1 MKRTIVSLLV
11 TVLIMVACL
20 PVYADDSL
28 RTNVGYP
35 IGFAENFDQSVDK
48 AKLTA
53 ILSLLPD
60 AKRNVYLKLGLAAG
74 AYSDKDIAALAL
86 GSIKIF
92 NIDVSTIVDTTIT
105 VSIIGETKQD
115 NYVVLKSDNR
125 LLVADRQL
133 LDDIKQAL
141 MNSDRLNRS
150 YVGTDATE
158 KTELE
163 KALNANRLDVKRQ
176 YALLN
181 TFWNLAAND
190 NADALRD
197 LNTIIDANSA
207 DGYALLWR
215 GVANYYLD
223 KYAAAI
229 LDLNNAGINGASA
242 DDVGYYLGNC
252 YYMQNDFTAAIA
264 AYTKAIAVGL
274 PDAKEY
280 YYRGNCYRKLKQYD
294 LAIIDYSRT
303 ISIDASLINAFAYR
317 GECYQYSN
325 RLAEAA
331 KDYDVV
337 IAAQKADGYL
347 YFNRGAIYLK
357 SGAVDNAISCF
368 EQTTTLLPSYAD
380 GYYNKAVAFDQKL
393 YLIKNNKSSGDPS
406 KIIDQT
412 VAAYKKFIALA
423 DPTRPEVAKA
433 QKRIKELT
441 VVTVLNI

>member
-1 MKRTIVSLLV
+1 MLV
-11 TVLIMVACL
+11 AVLIMVACL

-35 IGFAENFDQSVDK
+35 LGYAENFDQSVDK

-60 AKRNVYLKLGLAAG
+60 AKRNVYLKLGLAASS
-74 AYSDKDIAALAL
+74 YSDKDIAALAL

-92 NIDVSTIVDTTIT
+92 NIDVSTVVDTTIT
-105 VSIIGETKQD
+105 VSISGETKQD
-115 NYVVLKSDNR
+115 NYNILKSDNR

-133 LDDIKQAL
+133 LEDIKQAL
-141 MNSDRLNRS
+141 TKSDRLNRS
-150 YVGTDATE
+150 YVGADAAE
-158 KTELE
+158 KIEVDKGLS
-163 KALNANRLDVKRQ
+163 ANRLVVKRQ

-181 TFWNLAAND
+181 TFWDLAAND
-190 NADALRD
+190 NSDAVRELT
-197 LNTIIDANSA
+197 TIIDANNG

-223 KYAAAI
+223 KYDAAI
-229 LDLNNAGINGASA
+229 LDLNNAGISGASP

-252 YYMQNDFTAAIA
+252 YYMQNDFKAAIT
-264 AYTKAIAVGL
+264 AYTTAIAVGI

-280 YYRGNCYRKLKQYD
+280 YYRGNCYRKLNQYD

-303 ISIDASLINAFAYR
+303 ISIDSSLINAFAYR

-325 RLAEAA
+325 KLAEAA

-357 SGAVDNAISCF
+357 SGAVDSAISCF
-368 EQTTTLLPSYAD
+368 EQTTALLPSYAD
-380 GYYNKAVAFDQKL
+380 GYYNKAVALDQKL
-393 YLIKNNKSSGDPS
+393 YLINNNKSSGNPG

-423 DPTRPEVAKA
+423 DPNRPEVAKA
-433 QKRIKELT
+433 KKRIKELT
-441 VVTVLNI
+441 ETTTLLDI